1 MGCTTLPSS
10 GALVNTET
18 DCCGVF
24 LWFLL
29 EMNNRKSYSCG
40 LPDIPGAI
48 ISPPHDYCSQAALNL
63 PITATLMFS
72 LSHPAIKNTHTQT
85 QKPWWMIF
93 LLLVERILKWR
104 CAMSKLNK
112 RLVEPKH
119 CAKIPYAHQDGSKM
133 LFVFHTVRV
142 ANATWRSAEKT
153 WLLYTQPESESSVGW
168 PGEFDLDKILWFQCF
183 AHKSSFFVAWIFCA
197 GIFLVFFPF
206 LSVCYPESYLII

>member
-63 PITATLMFS
+63 PITTTLMFS

-142 ANATWRSAEKT
+142 ANATWRSVEKT
-153 WLLYTQPESESSVGW
+153 AFVHAAWVRVICGLTWRVW
-168 PGEFDLDKILWFQCF
+168 PGQDPLIPMFCSQKQFFCGLDLLCRHF
-183 AHKSSFFVAWIFCA
+183 SR
-197 GIFLVFFPF
+197 FFP
-206 LSVCYPESYLII
+206 LS

>member
-48 ISPPHDYCSQAALNL
+48 ISPSHDYCSQAALNL

-72 LSHPAIKNTHTQT
+72 LSHPAIKNTHTDPKTMMDDLSALGRKNSQVKVCYVKVKQETRGAQT
-85 QKPWWMIF
+85 LCKNPICTSRW
-93 LLLVERILKWR
+93 LKNALCFPHRESSECHMKECWKNM
-104 CAMSKLNK
+104 A
-112 RLVEPKH
+112 
-119 CAKIPYAHQDGSKM
+119 
-133 LFVFHTVRV
+133 FVHAAWVRV
-142 ANATWRSAEKT
+142 ICGLTWR
-153 WLLYTQPESESSVGW
+153 VW
-168 PGEFDLDKILWFQCF
+168 PGQDPLIPTFCSQKQFFCGLDLLWRHF
-183 AHKSSFFVAWIFCA
+183 SR
-197 GIFLVFFPF
+197 FFP
-206 LSVCYPESYLII
+206 LS